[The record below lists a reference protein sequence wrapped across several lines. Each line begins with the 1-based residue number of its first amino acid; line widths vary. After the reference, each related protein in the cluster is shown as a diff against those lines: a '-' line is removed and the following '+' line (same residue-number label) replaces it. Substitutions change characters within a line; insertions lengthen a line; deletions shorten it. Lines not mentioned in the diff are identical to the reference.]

1 MTDRVSLGGQPP
13 VAEEVVP
20 SDAVG
25 LPSKG
30 LLYPPGHPFHAR
42 EVVEIRAMTAKDEDV
57 LMSPA
62 LLKQG
67 KTMDTL
73 LRGCLIDKTVDID
86 SLLVGDKNA
95 IVVALRVT
103 GYGHSYPVDV
113 QCPVCGDKKKT
124 EFDLSHLELKPLG
137 APPIRPFENLFS
149 FVVPVSKREV
159 TFRLLTGR
167 DDRELSTTLSR
178 VAKSGALVTAGVTAR
193 LLQHVVSIAGET
205 DRTKL
210 SRLVETMSAGDSLAL
225 RKYIERLAPDVDMR
239 QEFTCQS
246 CNETSLADV
255 PIGVE
260 FFWPEA

>member
-1 MTDRVSLGGQPP
+1 MSDRVSLGATPP
-13 VAEEVVP
+13 VADEVVP

-25 LPSKG
+25 LPSRG
-30 LLYPPGHPFHAR
+30 LLYPPTHPFHAK

-73 LRGCLIDKTVDID
+73 LRGCLIDKTVDVD

-95 IVVALRVT
+95 IIVAIRLT
-103 GYGHSYPVDV
+103 GYGPSYPAEV
-113 QCPVCGDKKKT
+113 QCPACGDKRKT
-124 EFDLSHLELKPLG
+124 EFDLSHLELRPLG
-137 APPIRPFENLFS
+137 APPVRPFENVFS
-149 FVVPVSKREV
+149 FTLPVSKREV

-178 VAKSGALVTAGVTAR
+178 VAKSGALVTAAVTAR
-193 LLQHVVSIAGET
+193 LLQHVLSIGGET
-205 DRTKL
+205 NPTKL
-210 SRLVETMSAGDSLAL
+210 ARLIETMSAGDSLAL
-225 RKYIERLAPDVDMR
+225 RRHIERLAPDVDMR
-239 QEFTCQS
+239 QEYTCQS
-246 CNETSLADV
+246 CNETSVVDV